1 MGRALAVSD
10 SLPVREDF
18 SVGLDISL
26 VPFRGIC
33 RGGGFAGMENSTS
46 PGTRYLDAVSGACQV
61 GVVSVENPAEGGDC
75 KNELVR
81 QKAQSA
87 EKIAQ

>member
-1 MGRALAVSD
+1 
-10 SLPVREDF
+10 
-18 SVGLDISL
+18 
-26 VPFRGIC
+26 
-33 RGGGFAGMENSTS
+33 MENSTS
-46 PGTRYLDAVSGACQV
+46 PGTGYLDAVSGACQV
-61 GVVSVENPAEGGDC
+61 GVVSVEDPAEGGDC